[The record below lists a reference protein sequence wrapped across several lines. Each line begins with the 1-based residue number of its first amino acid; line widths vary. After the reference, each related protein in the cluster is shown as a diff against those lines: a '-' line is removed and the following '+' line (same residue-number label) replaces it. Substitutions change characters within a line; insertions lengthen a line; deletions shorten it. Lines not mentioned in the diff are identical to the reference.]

1 MTMTKRAFSI
11 AILNIFAVLN
21 LPLLAQQTPSN
32 ITSTPTAKGQQF
44 SILQQIGEPPVRVA
58 KGAEPVPTTNEPKPG
73 TQSILAGN
81 DGGPKVDQLQKRKRR
96 ASSKPPIIRAAKEP
110 KPTKKFNV
118 TFDGPDH
125 IEPGQ
130 VQVFNFNVTNL
141 QQARSTPVVMQL
153 ETPTGIQFIDS
164 TIRGRVDLQRRT
176 TEWTVP
182 ALHPGETV
190 NVSFRARG
198 IHSGPQQQRLS
209 VIQNSE
215 RIQNLALDSFV
226 LQQQSVRTRIL
237 ANNNSVTVGHPS
249 QIEVAL
255 TNLTREIQRGVE
267 VQVELP
273 RGVEVVK
280 SVLYDVENS
289 IVKFQPIDI
298 NGNQT
303 LRVSLTVVAREEGD
317 SQMSAVVVSETQPI
331 SNKENAMLRISRV
344 ASASGENFIQQR

>member
-1 MTMTKRAFSI
+1 M
-11 AILNIFAVLN
+11 
-21 LPLLAQQTPSN
+21 
-32 ITSTPTAKGQQF
+32 
-44 SILQQIGEPPVRVA
+44 
-58 KGAEPVPTTNEPKPG
+58 
-73 TQSILAGN
+73 
-81 DGGPKVDQLQKRKRR
+81 
-96 ASSKPPIIRAAKEP
+96 
-110 KPTKKFNV
+110 
-118 TFDGPDH
+118 
-125 IEPGQ
+125 
-130 VQVFNFNVTNL
+130 
-141 QQARSTPVVMQL
+141 
-153 ETPTGIQFIDS
+153 
-164 TIRGRVDLQRRT
+164 
-176 TEWTVP
+176 
-182 ALHPGETV
+182 
-190 NVSFRARG
+190 
-198 IHSGPQQQRLS
+198 
-209 VIQNSE
+209 
-215 RIQNLALDSFV
+215 
-226 LQQQSVRTRIL
+226 
-237 ANNNSVTVGHPS
+237 GHPS

>member
-1 MTMTKRAFSI
+1 MIKSVLAI
-11 AILNIFAVLN
+11 AILNVVAVLN

-32 ITSTPTAKGQQF
+32 ITVAPAAKSQQF
-44 SILQQIGEPPVRVA
+44 SILQRVGEPRFRVA
-58 KGAEPVPTTNEPKPG
+58 KAAQPTPTTNQPKIGAP
-73 TQSILAGN
+73 SILARDVGN
-81 DGGPKVDQLQKRKRR
+81 PK
-96 ASSKPPIIRAAKEP
+96 IRQQP
-110 KPTKKFNV
+110 KPLKKFDV

-130 VQVFNFNVTNL
+130 LQVFNFKVTNL

-164 TIRGRVDLQRRT
+164 TIQGRVDLRRRT
-176 TEWTVP
+176 TEWTLRP
-182 ALHPGETV
+182 LRSGETV
-190 NVSFRARG
+190 QVSFRARG
-198 IHSGPQQQRLS
+198 IQSGPQQQRLS
-209 VIQNSE
+209 VVQNSE
-215 RIQNLALDSFV
+215 RIQNLALDSVV

-273 RGVEVVK
+273 RGVEVVE
-280 SVLYDVENS
+280 SVLYDVENNM
-289 IVKFQPIDI
+289 VKFQPIDI

>member
-1 MTMTKRAFSI
+1 MIKSVLAI
-11 AILNIFAVLN
+11 AILNVVAVLN

-32 ITSTPTAKGQQF
+32 ITVAPAAKSQQF
-44 SILQQIGEPPVRVA
+44 SILQRVGEPRFRVA
-58 KGAEPVPTTNEPKPG
+58 KAAQPTPTTNQPKIGAP
-73 TQSILAGN
+73 SILARDVGN
-81 DGGPKVDQLQKRKRR
+81 PK
-96 ASSKPPIIRAAKEP
+96 IRQQP
-110 KPTKKFNV
+110 KPLKKFDV

-130 VQVFNFNVTNL
+130 LQVFNFKVTNL
-141 QQARSTPVVMQL
+141 QQVRSNPFVMQL

-164 TIRGRVDLQRRT
+164 TIQGRVDLQRRT

-182 ALHPGETV
+182 PLRPRETV
-190 NVSFRARG
+190 QVSFRARG
-198 IHSGPQQQRLS
+198 ILSGPQQQRLS
-209 VIQNSE
+209 VVQNSE

-226 LQQQSVRTRIL
+226 LQQKSVRTRIL

-255 TNLTREIQRGVE
+255 TNLTREVQRGVK

-273 RGVEVVK
+273 RGVEVVE
-280 SVLYDVENS
+280 SVLYDVEKN
-289 IVKFQPIDI
+289 IVTFQPIDI

-317 SQMSAVVVSETQPI
+317 SQMSAVVVSKTQPI
-331 SNKENAMLRISRV
+331 SNKENTMLRFSRV
-344 ASASGENFIQQR
+344 ASASDKNSIQQR